1 MKRSIAL
8 LAALVIVAVA
18 AAPAGAE
25 VTQEQLREAKATMN
39 AKAAALSAQ
48 LDRLDAI
55 LRQQADYES
64 RISALQDQIT
74 DRNREIALSEAAA
87 REQARAMY
95 VGAGGSLA
103 TAATPESITESD
115 TRNAYL
121 QVVVNSDADAV
132 NRLVFLQDDQAALQE
147 ELGGLLVQQQGLA
160 DEATALSDEMQQ
172 ALTEANDEYQALY
185 SQWQKEEAARI
196 AKARAAAAAAA
207 AAAAGRYNGP
217 IDATGRACP
226 VAGATYFRDSWG
238 EPRPGGREH
247 HGTDLMAAEGTPL
260 VAIENGSV
268 WSMGYNYLGGNGIY
282 IRGDSGDVYYY
293 AHLQRYYPGIQ
304 TGMRVSVN
312 QYIGYVGHTG
322 DATAP
327 HLHLGWYPGGYANG
341 IKNPYPLVVKLCR

>member
-1 MKRSIAL
+1 VRRSIAL
-8 LAALVIVAVA
+8 LAALLVVVGV

-25 VTQEQLREAKATMN
+25 VTQAQLREAKATMN
-39 AKAAALSAQ
+39 AKAAALATQ

-55 LRQQADYES
+55 LRQQAAYES
-64 RISALQDQIT
+64 RIAALQDQIT
-74 DRNREIALSEAAA
+74 DRTREIVLSEAAA

-95 VGAGGSLA
+95 VGGGGSVA
-103 TAATPESITESD
+103 TAATPESITETD

-132 NRLVFLQDDQAALQE
+132 NRLVFLQDDQQTLQQ
-147 ELGGLLVQQQGLA
+147 ELSGLLTEQQGLA

-207 AAAAGRYNGP
+207 AAAAGRYNGV

-226 VAGATYFRDSWG
+226 VAGPTYFRDSWG

-247 HGTDLMAAEGTPL
+247 HGTDMMAAEGTPL
-260 VAIENGSV
+260 VAIENGYI
-268 WSMGYNYLGGNGIY
+268 WSMGYNYLGGNGLY
-282 IRGDSGDVYYY
+282 IKGDSGDVYYY
-293 AHLQRYYPGIQ
+293 AHLQKYYPGIH
-304 TGMRVSVN
+304 TGMRVAVT
-312 QYIGYVGHTG
+312 QYVGYVGHTG

-327 HLHLGWYPGGYANG
+327 HLHLGWYPGGYENG
-341 IKNPYPLVVKLCR
+341 IKDPYPLVVKLCR